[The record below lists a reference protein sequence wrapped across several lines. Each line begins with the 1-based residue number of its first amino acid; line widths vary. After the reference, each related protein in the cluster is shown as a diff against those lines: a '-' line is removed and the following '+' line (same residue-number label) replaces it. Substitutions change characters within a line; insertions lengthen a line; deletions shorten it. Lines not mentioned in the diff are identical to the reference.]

1 MLNLARTPC
10 NSLLYIYKGIKNYP
24 YFTTTNRIKYIESD
38 WSWIANL
45 NNKYDIVASEFTNQ
59 VFGVKIIDFDKDGK
73 NDIITIGKEDSTG
86 LRQRILLNSGGSW
99 GSNFS
104 KLNLVKLPERIAGK
118 NYEVQ
123 DNYIVD
129 IDNDG
134 DYDIIELGHELNF
147 TNWSLYNYKQNSINN
162 YQVSDIDVNV
172 HSASKLIYNDY
183 NNDGIKDIGFRESM
197 GDIKIPKASNSIY
210 NKKVY
215 IKEGNSF
222 IKKSIYD
229 FDLYAKSIAEKYIK

>member
-1 MLNLARTPC
+1 M
-10 NSLLYIYKGIKNYP
+10 
-24 YFTTTNRIKYIESD
+24 
-38 WSWIANL
+38 
-45 NNKYDIVASEFTNQ
+45 
-59 VFGVKIIDFDKDGK
+59 DFNKDGK
-73 NDIITIGKEDSTG
+73 NDIITRGKEDITS
-86 LRQRILLNSGGSW
+86 LRQRILLNTGGSW

-104 KLNLVKLPERIAGK
+104 KLNVIKLPEHVVGK
-118 NYEVQ
+118 NYEVE

-134 DYDIIELGHELNF
+134 DYDIITLGHDFNF
-147 TNWSLYNYKQNSINN
+147 TNWSLNLFKQNSINN
-162 YQVSDIDVNV
+162 YQVSNIDVNV
-172 HSASKLIYNDY
+172 KSATRLIYNDY

-222 IKKSIYD
+222 VKKSNYD